1 VKFQEV
7 VVQGGD
13 IRNPE
18 KRERGGA
25 SGGGGQVERLYCLR
39 MTEKIL
45 AILAHFIITVISST
59 GYLGVALLMGIES
72 ACIPLPSEIIMPFSG
87 YLVYS
92 GRFQLVWV
100 ATAGAI
106 GCNLGSAVAYWIGAH
121 GGRPL
126 VERFGRYVLLSRHDL
141 DRTTNFFL
149 KHGSITVFL
158 ARLLPVVRTFIALPA
173 GIAKMPLL
181 RFHIYTFLGSWPWC
195 FALAYVG
202 MRLGR
207 SWETD
212 PRFKAVFHRFHL
224 GVEAVLLVAI
234 IWFVWSH
241 WKQRRAETAS
251 AI

>member
-1 VKFQEV
+1 
-7 VVQGGD
+7 
-13 IRNPE
+13 
-18 KRERGGA
+18 
-25 SGGGGQVERLYCLR
+25 

-45 AILAHFIITVISST
+45 AVLASFIIAVISAT
-59 GYLGVALLMGIES
+59 GYLGIALLMGIES

-87 YLVYS
+87 YLVYT
-92 GRFQLVWV
+92 GRFQLLWV

-121 GGRPL
+121 GGRPM
-126 VERFGRYVLLSRHDL
+126 VERFGKYVLLSRHDL
-141 DRTTNFFL
+141 DRTTHFFL
-149 KHGSITVFL
+149 KYGSITVFL

-195 FALAYVG
+195 FVLAYVG

-212 PRFKAVFHRFHL
+212 PRFKEVFHRFHL
-224 GVEAVLLVAI
+224 GVEAVLVAAI
-234 IWFVWSH
+234 VWFLWSH
-241 WKQRRAETAS
+241 WKQRTA
-251 AI
+251 A

>member
-1 VKFQEV
+1 
-7 VVQGGD
+7 
-13 IRNPE
+13 
-18 KRERGGA
+18 
-25 SGGGGQVERLYCLR
+25 

-59 GYLGVALLMGIES
+59 GYLGIALLMGIES

-106 GCNLGSAVAYWIGAH
+106 GCNLGSAIAYWIGAH

-141 DRTTNFFL
+141 DRTTNFFS
-149 KHGSITVFL
+149 KYGSITVFL

-241 WKQRRAETAS
+241 WKQRGAETAS